1 MLEDFKDLLP
11 YHVDL
16 FLVMENHVELAMRDV
31 KNREYHKTIANSIGR
46 RLYRAI
52 VNEYDEHLAELFA
65 KVLRDYI
72 ESRHKENKPSL

>member
-1 MLEDFKDLLP
+1 MLDDFKNLLP

-31 KNREYHKTIANSIGR
+31 KNREYHKTIANSIAL

-52 VNEYDEHLAELFA
+52 INEYDENLAKLFA
-65 KVLRDYI
+65 EALRDYN
-72 ESRHKENKPSL
+72 ENRKQEQ

>member
-16 FLVMENHVELAMRDV
+16 FLVMEKHVEFAVKDV
-31 KNREYHKTIANSIGR
+31 KNREYHRTLANSIAR

-52 VNEYDEHLAELFA
+52 VAEYDENVAKLFA
-65 KVLRDYI
+65 EALRDYNEQI
-72 ESRHKENKPSL
+72 QQ

>member
-16 FLVMENHVELAMRDV
+16 FLVMEKHVEFAVKDV
-31 KNREYHKTIANSIGR
+31 KNTDYHKTIVNSIGK

-52 VNEYDEHLAELFA
+52 VNEYDEGLARLFA
-65 KVLRDYI
+65 EALRDYI
-72 ESRHKENKPSL
+72 EQIQQ